1 MVTLNNIEG
10 WLRLFRGATR
20 VNVKKTLQRKVK
32 FTPIFTAL
40 LITVILTLSLFKP
53 SSAALITE
61 YNLVAGYNPD
71 PRPRGIAVDDA
82 GNVWFTEQY
91 GNRIGLLSGTT
102 IYEWK
107 LPQEGSE
114 PWDIL
119 VDDDGVVWFTEYGS
133 NRIGR
138 FKNPDYIAFDLTN
151 LISGVNKPRGI
162 ALDGNV
168 TFKNVWFTMFEG
180 DAIGKLYYNNTYA
193 PQRRWVYAAYKLPG
207 LSNSGPRDIAISP
220 YNGFIWFT
228 LYNLKKIGSFNPWTL
243 ECRVYPSIEL
253 PGGAEYW
260 IEGLTVDSSG
270 FVWFSL
276 DVTNPD
282 AYDMIGRL
290 NPWNG
295 EVVFYEIPTLGS
307 GPRQLVIDKNNHIWF
322 TEYDKGKIGRLDP
335 VSQYITEYQLPDSG
349 VKPLGIALKK
359 GGETPLYFTEWLGN
373 KIGLLDPAIGLTSS
387 TVNTITSATTSITTK
402 TEGITAKNSV
412 EIKRTSVVYSSSNAP
427 PTATTTKITTTAG
440 YSSMSHYATS
450 TVTTNVETV
459 YVKPATTT
467 ITTTSPIVHV
477 STTGTTKLDTL
488 TTYVSTTS
496 TTTTTTLTAT
506 YSTPVATET
515 TVVTRYEVFT
525 DYVSTTTLTEYAATS
540 YRWKTTTAEYYT
552 SYSTSTIKTTVT
564 RTTTIT
570 QTATQY
576 TSITQGT
583 TILYTTVTTTTTR
596 VLGASLGYATPT
608 LIIAGLV
615 WLLSNRSNK
624 TAGRVK
630 RG

>member
-1 MVTLNNIEG
+1 MNENTVTLNNIED

-53 SSAALITE
+53 SSAALISE
-61 YNLVAGYNPD
+61 YNLAVAQNPD
-71 PRPRGIAVDDA
+71 PRPWGIAVDSY
-82 GNVWFTEQY
+82 GNVWFTERF
-91 GNRIGLLSGTT
+91 GAPNGRIGMLSGTT

-107 LPQEGSE
+107 LPDVGSE
-114 PWDIL
+114 PCEIT
-119 VDDDGVVWFTEYGS
+119 VDKNDVIWLTLGGLNKIGRFEKPNYVDFTLESDARPMGITVDEYEPLQKVWFTEYPG
-133 NRIGR
+133 NRIG
-138 FKNPDYIAFDLTN
+138 KIYYDSTDKKWIYIQYTLPAE
-151 LISGVNKPRGI
+151 ISGP
-162 ALDGNV
+162 
-168 TFKNVWFTMFEG
+168 M
-180 DAIGKLYYNNTYA
+180 
-193 PQRRWVYAAYKLPG
+193 
-207 LSNSGPRDIAISP
+207 DIAVSP
-220 YNGFIWFT
+220 YNGFVWFT
-228 LYNLKKIGSFNPWTL
+228 TYNKKIGSFNPWSL
-243 ECRVYPSIEL
+243 KFQIYSIL
-253 PGGAEYW
+253 ADSSPDSVR
-260 IEGLTVDSSG
+260 GLAIDSSG
-270 FVWFSL
+270 FVWFGIEKS
-276 DVTNPD
+276 DPNV
-282 AYDMIGRL
+282 YDEIGRL
-290 NPWNG
+290 NPWTA
-295 EVVFYEIPTLGS
+295 EVVFYEIPTVGA
-307 GPRQLVIDKNNHIWF
+307 GPVKLVVDKNNYVWF
-322 TEYDKGKIGRLDP
+322 TEHEKGKIGRLDS
-335 VSQYITEYQLPDSG
+335 VTQYITEYEIPNVGD
-349 VKPLGIALKK
+349 KPLGIATKK
-359 GGETPLYFTEWLGN
+359 NGETPIYFTELLGN
-373 KIGLLDPAIGLTSS
+373 KIGILDPTTGITYS
-387 TVNTITSATTSITTK
+387 TVNTITSATTKIETKTTEAKNVADKTTK
-402 TEGITAKNSV
+402 YVASTPAN
-412 EIKRTSVVYSSSNAP
+412 IKTIAGTDSSTSR
-427 PTATTTKITTTAG
+427 
-440 YSSMSHYATS
+440 YASS
-450 TVTTNVETV
+450 TVTTNVETF

-596 VLGASLGYATPT
+596 ILGASLGYATPT
-608 LIIAGLV
+608 IIVAGLI

-624 TAGRVK
+624 PTKGVK
-630 RG
+630 RR